1 MNITNSTCSHLL
13 RKSGTFTALDFAP
26 PSKFRNDGSGSDAGS
41 VRSGRSGM
49 SYAQQNAL
57 RAGAHRLSRLPKDLA
72 GTKDDLM
79 TSLKPKWDLN
89 Y

>member
-1 MNITNSTCSHLL
+1 LNKSNLSNYSHLL

-26 PSKFRNDGSGSDAGS
+26 PTRLRNDAGSDAGS
-41 VRSGRSGM
+41 IRSGRTGM
-49 SYAQQNAL
+49 SQAQSFAI
-57 RAGAHRLSRLPKDLA
+57 RAGAHRLSRLPKELA

-79 TSLKPKWDLN
+79 TSLKPTWDLR